1 MFPQDLYPTNRAA
14 YKGMSPL
21 SGCRIT
27 VGQEESAEGASWSA
41 SDAFASTEM
50 NLNVMLVIRTAL
62 FSALRNKL

>member
-1 MFPQDLYPTNRAA
+1 
-14 YKGMSPL
+14 MSPL